1 MNLAE
6 VVADSAEKLSK
17 YGICEANLEA
27 EVLIRMVMDIDKA
40 TFFRDLR
47 GDVSVSEQK
56 KINGV
61 IKRRQQREPLAYI
74 TGRKEFFGLDFVINE
89 HVLVPRPETE
99 LIVETV
105 INYSSKSQ
113 NPKLR
118 IVDVGTGSGAI
129 GVCLAHNLPLCDVLC
144 VDLSPEALLVA
155 QTNAEIHDVTEKV
168 DFLEG
173 DLLTAISA
181 KKDIIISNPPYIP
194 SGRISQLQEEVR
206 QEPLVAID
214 GGPDGFG
221 VIERLLKQSV
231 EKLNTPGL
239 ILIEID
245 TSQVNTG
252 LLHASNNFPDS
263 SISIL
268 EDCFGKDRFL
278 QIELF

>member
-1 MNLAE
+1 
-6 VVADSAEKLSK
+6 
-17 YGICEANLEA
+17 
-27 EVLIRMVMDIDKA
+27 
-40 TFFRDLR
+40 
-47 GDVSVSEQK
+47 
-56 KINGV
+56 
-61 IKRRQQREPLAYI
+61 
-74 TGRKEFFGLDFVINE
+74 
-89 HVLVPRPETE
+89 
-99 LIVETV
+99 
-105 INYSSKSQ
+105 
-113 NPKLR
+113 
-118 IVDVGTGSGAI
+118 
-129 GVCLAHNLPLCDVLC
+129 LAHNLPLCDVLC

-194 SGRISQLQEEVR
+194 SGRITQLQEEVR

-221 VIERLLKQSV
+221 VVERLLKQSV
-231 EKLNTPGL
+231 ERLNTPGL